1 MVVTSIVL
9 ALLAAVGLAVGAH
22 LQHHAVRAASAQ
34 PLQNRAPLVLRP
46 LWLLGLGL
54 LALETVVNIA
64 ALSLGPVALVQPIGA
79 VSLVVAVMISVNV
92 LRLKV
97 SRQLVASMALT
108 LVGVAGF
115 VGISA
120 AHAQTGPLIPGTV
133 TWLNGLLI
141 LFSLVGAV
149 LAATRA
155 SHLALVAVA
164 GLAFGTVAA
173 SAHVATTSVARVMS
187 SGGGWAGALE
197 LLTHGM
203 LITVVGMALAS
214 AVGMWVVQVAYSSG
228 PPETVLAGLTMV
240 DPMMAVFIGA
250 VVLREYAD
258 LGAAALVGLMLT
270 GAAAVAGVVLLARFH
285 PDVRG
290 QMVAHSP
297 EEDEYLCT
305 VRDERYPHTV
315 FTTPQ
320 SHQDLH
326 VRRIWATSSAIQRPG
341 SYERVCP

>member
-1 MVVTSIVL
+1 MVLASIVL
-9 ALLAAVGLAVGAH
+9 ALLAAVGLAVGTH
-22 LQHHAVRAASAQ
+22 LQHHAVRDSSTAHS
-34 PLQNRAPLVLRP
+34 RHRGPLVLRP
-46 LWLLGLGL
+46 VWLLGLTL

-79 VSLVVAVMISVNV
+79 VSLVVAVLISVKV
-92 LRLKV
+92 LQLKV
-97 SRQLVASMALT
+97 SRQLAASMALT
-108 LVGVAGF
+108 LAGVAGF

-120 AHAQTGPLIPGTV
+120 AHVQSGPLIPGTV

-155 SHLALVAVA
+155 GHLALVAVA

-173 SAHVATTSVARVMS
+173 SAHVVSTSVARVIG
-187 SGGGWAGALE
+187 SGGGWVGVLE

-228 PPETVLAGLTMV
+228 PPETVLAGLTVV
-240 DPMMAVFIGA
+240 DPMTAVFIGA

-258 LGAAALVGLMLT
+258 LGTGVLMGLMLT
-270 GAAAVAGVVLLARFH
+270 GVAAVVGVVLLARFH
-285 PDVRG
+285 PDTRG
-290 QMVAHSP
+290 QIVQHCT
-297 EEDEYLCT
+297 DEYEYHYT
-305 VRDERYPHTV
+305 VGDNGYPGTV
-315 FTTPQ
+315 PITPQ
-320 SHQDLH
+320 PHQDLH
-326 VRRIWATSSAIQRPG
+326 V
-341 SYERVCP
+341 